1 MCSKCVPSVCPPIC
15 HESDLVRRSKADNLP
30 NWTISHDR
38 DEDFDYGDHD
48 DHKDHDNCKGNDDKT
63 IFAILVLVA

>member
-38 DEDFDYGDHD
+38 DEDFDNGDHD
-48 DHKDHDNCKGNDDKT
+48 DDDESLMIMT
-63 IFAILVLVA
+63 MGGIFMIKQ